1 MAKSLVVKT
10 ETKKPDKPE
19 KVFKEYCKLYPW
31 AVECKEYE
39 V

>member
-1 MAKSLVVKT
+1 MA
-10 ETKKPDKPE
+10 TKEKKKLKAQEKPE